1 MGRSLMS
8 DYFVLEIFP
17 KLGLSF
23 TPIEGQV
30 KFNFQDREC
39 FIITED
45 KSVEFKINTGT
56 KSCNII
62 PQYNPVNLY
71 VECQK
76 DDIEKENQFTV
87 IERICDILSF
97 ATANHIAYFLP
108 RLSEYSYVSGW
119 GITKGIPSKS
129 FSEKLTHKGSKST
142 FLNVNGATNVI
153 QKIYSSPCKERILA
167 SMHMNRLAKY
177 KSSTHITEALTDCIN
192 SLEALYIIEKGNY
205 QNSPDYNI
213 IPKPTGGKRIRK
225 TEMFEYFIKKYSTR
239 ADSYKFA
246 SGKDP
251 YAIRSAYLHRGML
264 IKPASKIIVPKN
276 LKETEESFKFN
287 NFYASVFSAI
297 YNFVTR
303 KDFMDSLD

>member
-1 MGRSLMS
+1 MS
-8 DYFVLEIFP
+8 DYLVLEIFP

-23 TPIEGQV
+23 TPIEGQI
-30 KFNFQDREC
+30 KFNFQNREC

-76 DDIEKENQFTV
+76 DDIEKGNQFIV

-97 ATANHIAYFLP
+97 ATASHIAYFLP
-108 RLSEYSYVSGW
+108 RLSEYSYVPGW
-119 GITKGIPSKS
+119 GITKVIPSKS

-142 FLNVNGATNVI
+142 FLNVNGATNI
-153 QKIYSSPCKERILA
+153 IGKIYSSSYKERIFA
-167 SMHMNRLAKY
+167 SIHMNRLAKY
-177 KSSTHITEALTDCIN
+177 KSSTHITEAMTDCIN
-192 SLEALYIIEKGNY
+192 SLEALYMEEKGEY
-205 QNSPDYNI
+205 QSHSDPNI
-213 IPKPTGGKRIRK
+213 IPSHIRK
-225 TEMFEYFIKKYSTR
+225 NKGKMFEYFIKKYSTR
-239 ADSYKFA
+239 IDSYKFA
-246 SGKDP
+246 SGKNP

-264 IKPASKIIVPKN
+264 IEPASKITVPKN
-276 LKETEESFKFN
+276 LKEAEESFKFN
-287 NFYASVFSAI
+287 NFYVSVFSAI

>member
-1 MGRSLMS
+1 MS

-23 TPIEGQV
+23 TPIEGQI
-30 KFNFQDREC
+30 KFNFQNREC

-45 KSVEFKINTGT
+45 KEVEFKINTGT

-71 VECQK
+71 VERQK
-76 DDIEKENQFTV
+76 DDMEKRNQFIV
-87 IERICDILSF
+87 IERFCDILSF

-119 GITKGIPSKS
+119 GITKVVPSKS

-142 FLNVNGATNVI
+142 FLNVNGATNII
-153 QKIYSSPCKERILA
+153 QKIYSSPYKERILA
-167 SMHMNRLAKY
+167 SIHMNRLAKY

-192 SLEALYIIEKGNY
+192 SLEALYMQEEENGIY
-205 QNSPDYNI
+205 QSESDPNLILLTKKLRRN
-213 IPKPTGGKRIRK
+213 K
-225 TEMFEYFIKKYSTR
+225 TKCFEYFIKKYSTR
-239 ADSYKFA
+239 TDSYKFA

-251 YAIRSAYLHRGML
+251 YTIRSAYLHRGML
-264 IKPASKIIVPKN
+264 IEPTSKIFIPKN
-276 LKETEESFKFN
+276 IKEAEESFKFN
-287 NFYASVFSAI
+287 NFYTSVFSAI

>member
-1 MGRSLMS
+1 MS

-23 TPIEGQV
+23 TSIEGQV

-56 KSCNII
+56 KSYNII

-76 DDIEKENQFTV
+76 DDIEKGKKSIV

-97 ATANHIAYFLP
+97 ATTNHIAYLP

-119 GITKGIPSKS
+119 GITKVIPSKS
-129 FSEKLTHKGSKST
+129 FSEKLAHKGSKST
-142 FLNVNGATNVI
+142 FLNINGVTNII
-153 QKIYSSPCKERILA
+153 QKIYSSPYKERILA
-167 SMHMNRLAKY
+167 SIHMNRLAKY
-177 KSSTHITEALTDCIN
+177 KSSTHVTEALTDCIN

-205 QNSPDYNI
+205 QSSPDYNI
-213 IPKPTGGKRIRK
+213 IPKLSGRK
-225 TEMFEYFIKKYSTR
+225 SISKTKMFEYFIGKYSTR
-239 ADSYKFA
+239 ADSYKFT

-264 IKPASKIIVPKN
+264 IEPASKIIVPKN
-276 LKETEESFKFN
+276 LKEAEESFKFN

-303 KDFMDSLD
+303 KDFMDSLR

>member
-1 MGRSLMS
+1 MS

-39 FIITED
+39 FIITQEE
-45 KSVEFKINTGT
+45 STEFKINTGA

-71 VECQK
+71 VKCQK
-76 DDIEKENQFTV
+76 DDIEKGNQFIV

-97 ATANHIAYFLP
+97 ATASHVAYFLP
-108 RLSEYSYVSGW
+108 RLSEYSYVPGW
-119 GITKGIPSKS
+119 GITKVIPSKS
-129 FSEKLTHKGSKST
+129 FSEKLTYKGSKST
-142 FLNVNGATNVI
+142 FLNVNGATNII
-153 QKIYSSPCKERILA
+153 QKIYSSPYKERILA
-167 SMHMNRLAKY
+167 SIHMNRLAKY

-192 SLEALYIIEKGNY
+192 SLEALYMIEKGNY
-205 QNSPDYNI
+205 QSSPNYNI
-213 IPKPTGGKRIRK
+213 IPKLSGSKVLNK
-225 TEMFEYFIKKYSTR
+225 TEMLEYFIKKYSTR
-239 ADSYKFA
+239 TDSYKFA

-264 IKPASKIIVPKN
+264 IEPASKIIVPKN
-276 LKETEESFKFN
+276 LKEAEESFKFN

-303 KDFMDSLD
+303 KGFMDSLD